1 MGRRENGRLLV
12 ITLSNIGDLVMTT
25 PVFEALSRQYPDCP
39 IDCLADARSCELLA
53 SAPYIGELFIRD
65 KRAGW
70 TAQFE
75 LIKRLRGRRYVL
87 IVDLRTPLIPYL
99 LRAERRLIKLR
110 TAVPGVHAVE
120 EHFKVVRS
128 VLPSGAEIPPCRL
141 HLAES
146 ARLRA
151 EELLDALPGKTW
163 LAVAPGANWRGKR
176 WPSRH
181 YHELLQMAAT
191 AFDGA
196 VILGSADD
204 RPASRSL
211 EDLDL
216 PVCNLVGATDLPT
229 ACAVIARATAFVG
242 NDSGLGH
249 MAAALS
255 IPTVTVFGPGRPER
269 YRPWGL
275 SARVVLAPDR
285 QLDDLLPAQVFESL
299 CTLSSP
305 TAA

>member
-1 MGRRENGRLLV
+1 MGPKQDGRLLV

-25 PVFEALSRQYPDCP
+25 PVFEALSRQYPDYP

-70 TAQFE
+70 SAQFE
-75 LIKRLRGRRYVL
+75 LVKRLRGRRYVL

-120 EHFKVVRS
+120 EHFEVVRS
-128 VLPSGAEIPPCRL
+128 VLPSGTEIPPCRL

-146 ARLRA
+146 ARVRA
-151 EELLDALPGKTW
+151 EELLSALPGKSW
-163 LAVAPGANWRGKR
+163 LAVAPGANWPGKK
-176 WPSRH
+176 WPNRH
-181 YHELLQMAAT
+181 YRELLQMAAT

-204 RPASRSL
+204 QPDSRSL

-216 PVCNLVGATDLPT
+216 PVCNLVGITDLPT
-229 ACAVIARATAFVG
+229 ACAAIARAMAFVG

-275 SARVVLAPDR
+275 SAHVVLAPGR
-285 QLDDLLPAQVFESL
+285 RLDQLLPAQVFESL
-299 CTLSSP
+299 RTLALS
-305 TAA
+305 TEA